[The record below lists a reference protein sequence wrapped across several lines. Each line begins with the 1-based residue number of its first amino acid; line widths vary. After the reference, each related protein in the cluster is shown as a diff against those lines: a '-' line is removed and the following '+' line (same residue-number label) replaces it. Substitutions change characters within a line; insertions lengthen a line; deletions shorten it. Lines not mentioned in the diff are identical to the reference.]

1 MLRQLNQ
8 LIRVTRRD
16 DRGFTLVELMLVMA
30 IIGVLAAIGFTG
42 YNAVQRRA
50 ARAQA
55 DVYWRDLN
63 TAAQLYQLEN
73 HAWPENIKTLMND
86 QYLDNDPWNDKEKV
100 EALIASPDDENNAP
114 MVCVWVPFGKELVP
128 SGQNKDQGCP
138 ETPETP

>member
-42 YNAVQRRA
+42 YNAAQRRA

-63 TAAQLYQLEN
+63 TAAQLYQLEK
-73 HAWPENIKTLMND
+73 HGWPTDVNALTND
-86 QYLDNDPWNDKEKV
+86 KYLDNDPWSYETKV
-100 EALIASPDDENNAP
+100 KASLTVPGSNAP
-114 MVCVWVPFGKELVP
+114 RVCVWVPFGNEWVP
-128 SGQNKDQGCP
+128 SGQNDQDCP
-138 ETPETP
+138 EEP

>member
-73 HAWPENIKTLMND
+73 HNKWPETIDTLVND
-86 QYLDNDPWNDKEKV
+86 RYLDNDPWKDDEKV
-100 EALIASPDDENNAP
+100 KTLIGPPDGSNAP
-114 MVCVWVPFGKELVP
+114 MVCVWVPFGNEWVP
-128 SGQNKDQGCP
+128 SGQNSQGCP
-138 ETPETP
+138 ATPPGT

>member
-63 TAAQLYQLEN
+63 TAVQLYRLEK
-73 HAWPENIKTLMND
+73 HQWPTDFERLKGE
-86 QYLDNDPWNDKEKV
+86 YLDNDAWNDATKV
-100 EALIASPDDENNAP
+100 RASISVQNNAP
-114 MVCVWVPFGKELVP
+114 
-128 SGQNKDQGCP
+128 
-138 ETPETP
+138 

>member
-73 HAWPENIKTLMND
+73 HAWPTDINTLKGE
-86 QYLDNDPWNDKEKV
+86 YLDNDPWNDEEKV
-100 EALIASPDDENNAP
+100 SASIDVDQNNAP
-114 MVCVWVPFGKELVP
+114 MVCVWVRFGNEWVP
-128 SGQNKDQGCP
+128 SGQNKEGCSEKLP
-138 ETPETP
+138 GT

>member
-73 HAWPENIKTLMND
+73 HEWPKDIKMLMEK
-86 QYLDNDPWNDKEKV
+86 QYLDNDPWNDDKKV
-100 EALIASPDDENNAP
+100 IALTVHPDNDAP
-114 MVCVWVPFGKELVP
+114 VACVWVPFGNEWVP
-128 SGQNKDQGCP
+128 SGQNEDQGCP
-138 ETPETP
+138 EKP

>member
-73 HAWPENIKTLMND
+73 HEWPKDIETLMND
-86 QYLDNDPWNDKEKV
+86 QYLDNDPWSDGAKV
-100 EALIASPDDENNAP
+100 RALTVDPQNNAP
-114 MVCVWVPFGKELVP
+114 MACVWVPFGNELVP

>member
-63 TAAQLYQLEN
+63 TAAQLYQLEK
-73 HAWPENIKTLMND
+73 HGWPTDIQTLVND
-86 QYLDNDPWNDKEKV
+86 QYLDNDPWNNNNKV
-100 EALIASPDDENNAP
+100 IASLTDGSNDP
-114 MVCVWVPFGKELVP
+114 MVCVWVPFGNGWVP
-128 SGQNKDQGCP
+128 SGQNDQGCP
-138 ETPETP
+138 EEP

>member
-63 TAAQLYQLEN
+63 TAVQLYRLEK
-73 HAWPENIKTLMND
+73 HEWPRDINALMD
-86 QYLDNDPWNDKEKV
+86 KYLDNDAWNDATKV
-100 EALIASPDDENNAP
+100 RASISVQNNAP
-114 MVCVWVPFGKELVP
+114 VVCVWVPFGNGWEP
-128 SGQNKDQGCP
+128 SGQNTDPGCP
-138 ETPETP
+138 EEPPRTQ

>member
-73 HAWPENIKTLMND
+73 HEWPKDIKTLMED
-86 QYLDNDPWNDKEKV
+86 QYLDNDPWNDVDKV
-100 EALIASPDDENNAP
+100 RALTVHPQRNAP
-114 MVCVWVPFGKELVP
+114 MVCVWVPFGNEWVP

>member
-73 HAWPENIKTLMND
+73 HAWPKDINTLMD
-86 QYLDNDPWNDKEKV
+86 YQYLDNDPWNDENKV
-100 EALIASPDDENNAP
+100 IASLTGESDAP
-114 MVCVWVPFGKELVP
+114 MVCVWVRFGNEWVP
-128 SGQNKDQGCP
+128 SGQNSQGCSEP
-138 ETPETP
+138 

>member
-63 TAAQLYQLEN
+63 TAAQLYQLEK
-73 HAWPENIKTLMND
+73 HAWPANFDTLKD
-86 QYLDNDPWNDKEKV
+86 EYLDNDPWNDPAKV
-100 EALIASPDDENNAP
+100 RASIGVGQNNAP
-114 MVCVWVPFGKELVP
+114 MVCVWVPFGNGWEP
-128 SGQNKDQGCP
+128 SGQNSQGCS
-138 ETPETP
+138 ETPPGTQG

>member
-63 TAAQLYQLEN
+63 TAAQLFQLEK
-73 HAWPENIKTLMND
+73 HEWPEDIETLMED
-86 QYLDNDPWNDKEKV
+86 QYLDNDPWSDDSKV
-100 EALIASPDDENNAP
+100 KALTVHPGSGDPVA
-114 MVCVWVPFGKELVP
+114 CVWVPFGNEWVP
-128 SGQNKDQGCP
+128 SGQNEDQGCP
-138 ETPETP
+138 EKP

>member
-73 HAWPENIKTLMND
+73 HEWPTDIGTLTNK
-86 QYLDNDPWNDKEKV
+86 QYLDNDPWNNATKV
-100 EALIASPDDENNAP
+100 RASIDVGQNNAP
-114 MVCVWVPFGKELVP
+114 VVCVWVPFGNDWVP
-128 SGQNKDQGCP
+128 SGQNTDPGCP
-138 ETPETP
+138 ATPPETQG

>member
-63 TAAQLYQLEN
+63 TAAQLYRLEN
-73 HAWPENIKTLMND
+73 GEWPKDIETLTD
-86 QYLDNDPWNDKEKV
+86 EQYLDNDPWNNNNNNKV
-100 EALIASPDDENNAP
+100 EASLGESSAP
-114 MVCVWVPFGKELVP
+114 MVCVWVAFGNEWVP
-128 SGQNKDQGCP
+128 SGQNDEGCP
-138 ETPETP
+138 EEP

>member
-63 TAAQLYQLEN
+63 TAVQLYRLEKG
-73 HAWPENIKTLMND
+73 AWPKDIETLTD
-86 QYLDNDPWNDKEKV
+86 EQYLDNDPWNDATKV
-100 EALIASPDDENNAP
+100 SASIDVGQSNAP
-114 MVCVWVPFGKELVP
+114 RVCVWVPFRNEWVP
-128 SGQNKDQGCP
+128 SGQNDQGCP
-138 ETPETP
+138 EEP